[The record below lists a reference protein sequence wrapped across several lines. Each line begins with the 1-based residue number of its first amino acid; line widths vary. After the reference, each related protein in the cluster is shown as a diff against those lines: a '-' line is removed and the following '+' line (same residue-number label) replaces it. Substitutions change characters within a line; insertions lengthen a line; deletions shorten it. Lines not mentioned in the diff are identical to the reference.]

1 MERNTIIAAMSI
13 IQVQNVYAQEQFPGS
28 RQNWNWRMFR
38 RPVIK
43 KLGLSLPLPER
54 NPYIVGISMI
64 LYENGDCML
73 LQFSGWWLSYYPSEK
88 YEFVNWDD
96 DIPNVPNHHPEK
108 ALGNF

>member
-73 LQFSGWWLSYYPSEK
+73 FTNYLLGG
-88 YEFVNWDD
+88 
-96 DIPNVPNHHPEK
+96 IPIPLKDVRK
-108 ALGNF
+108 LR